1 MVLEALVYK
10 AYLAL
15 PSLPSGTR
23 WNLVQTLL
31 PQYHIDT
38 LDKRTVQHLEMM
50 FSNMFDSQVNKFEN
64 RYSRFLD
71 SLTQLEVSLTD

>member
-1 MVLEALVYK
+1 MLEALVYK

-15 PSLPSGTR
+15 PCLPSGTR

-31 PQYHIDT
+31 PQYHIDM
-38 LDKRTVQHLEMM
+38 LEQRTVQHLELM
-50 FSNMFDSQVNKFEN
+50 FSNMFDSEVKKFED

-71 SLTQLEVSLTD
+71 SLTQFKVSLTD